1 MQTEELRDN
10 RIAIPSGM
18 SMLAGDLHV
27 PASATALV
35 VLACAGGAGCGD
47 SLPLRQRLGDAG
59 LATLLVDLMTADEAA
74 ADRRTGHVRFDQG
87 LLGARMVAVVDWLG
101 REAATAS
108 LALGLYGRGA
118 AGPAAVL
125 AAVRR
130 PQRVRAAACHGGRLD
145 LAGRVLQRLTVPLL
159 VQVPADDRRLLQAAA
174 VALKGVP
181 AGTPVKLVDDVATS
195 SLGCA
200 PTDWFDHHLRAAR
213 SGGRDRPEAA

>member
-18 SMLAGDLHV
+18 STLAADLHV

-47 SLPLRQRLGDAG
+47 SLPLRGRLSDDGV
-59 LATLLVDLMTADEAA
+59 ATLLVDLMTPDESA

-130 PQRVRAAACHGGRLD
+130 PQRVRSVVSDAGRLD
-145 LAGRVLQRLTVPLL
+145 LAGRTLDRLTAPLL
-159 VQVPADDRRLLQAAA
+159 ALVPAGDRRLLQATAA
-174 VALKGVP
+174 ALQAVP
-181 AGTPVKLVDDVATS
+181 AGTPVMLSDDVA
-195 SLGCA
+195 
-200 PTDWFDHHLRAAR
+200 PTAAGNTPADWFDHHLRPHG
-213 SGGRDRPEAA
+213 SGGRNRPEAA